1 MELLQW
7 TTIIQIITF
16 LTYIGFIVYK
26 YGILESISASWYALP
41 KQWKPLFWLFTVILG
56 MCMLPLA
63 DYHSLFFL
71 SGAGLIF
78 VGTAAAFEDQKMTN
92 RVHYSGAVAG
102 IGGAIGALFILLG
115 TLVPI
120 YITLLFL
127 VGSLL
132 LQRTHI
138 IWWVEIGAFIGIVWG
153 LIKLTF

>member
-1 MELLQW
+1 MEITQW
-7 TTIIQIITF
+7 TTVIQIVTF
-16 LTYIGFIVYK
+16 LTYIGLIVYK
-26 YGILESISASWYALP
+26 YGILQSISASWYALP
-41 KQWKPLFWLFTVILG
+41 KKWNPLFWLFTTILG

-63 DYHSLFFL
+63 DYHALFFL

-78 VGTAAAFEDQKMTN
+78 VGTAAAFEDEVTTN

-102 IGGAIGALFILLG
+102 IGGAIGALFVLLG

-127 VGSLL
+127 VGSVL

-138 IWWVEIGAFIGIVWG
+138 IWWVEIGAFVGIVWG
-153 LIKLTF
+153 LVQLTF